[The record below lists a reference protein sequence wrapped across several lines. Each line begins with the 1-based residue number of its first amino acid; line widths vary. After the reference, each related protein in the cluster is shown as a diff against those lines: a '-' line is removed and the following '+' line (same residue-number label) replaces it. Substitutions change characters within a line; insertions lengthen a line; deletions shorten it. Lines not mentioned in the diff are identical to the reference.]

1 MLDLDHRQKNY
12 VIPLKIMKI
21 NIAHTTAGNFT
32 KGQVA
37 SGPVGSYQ
45 YNRRFNLQSDRREP
59 NMTAG
64 LVGERSLDL
73 RSCWVPFVCFIFFFF
88 LESTR
93 DPGQLRWLCWFLRET
108 NRTHMTRR
116 SCGFPEGS
124 TGSSLWAER
133 SLDPRQ
139 LDLWSSSLLETN
151 LTKGPAGN
159 QLDQRS
165 CWFSFLLSCWF
176 CGLPPTLWAAFA
188 HFVGGIR

>member
-21 NIAHTTAGNFT
+21 NIAHTTAGNLTAGNLT
-32 KGQVA
+32 KGQVASGQVA

-45 YNRRFNLQSDRREP
+45 YNRRFNLQSARRDP

-73 RSCWVPFVCFIFFFF
+73 RSCWGPFVCFIFFFF

-151 LTKGPAGN
+151 LTKGPVGSV
-159 QLDQRS
+159 S
-165 CWFSFLLSCWF
+165 CCHVGSVGCRLLY
-176 CGLPPTLWAAFA
+176 GLHSPTS
-188 HFVGGIR
+188 